1 MKNMKT
7 IKIFNSLKA
16 HFAIIC
22 IVAFATT
29 FNSCEQFDLDE
40 APAGSQLAVV
50 PYTTTEQMS
59 LGVEGIYGKLNKAA
73 WMTTFYV
80 NGWSGD
86 DMTTHR
92 ASNKADFREYDQ
104 RAITSDNSRTATNW
118 AGVYEMIRAANTV
131 LESAEGQTLPD
142 ATTQD
147 RLLGETYF
155 LRGLMFYHLARIHG
169 KIPLPLEVDPYARPS
184 LSSEVDVY
192 TQIESDMLMAESL
205 LPQTSA
211 VGAVKPNKGSA
222 RGILARL
229 YLDWAG
235 YPVKD
240 NSKYAQAAASAK
252 QVIDGGHGFSLVPNI
267 GDLYTLDGRFS
278 TESMFTIAY
287 CASCGLPNRKT
298 GKLGLPGTA
307 PTNGWQETF
316 AEIRF
321 YEDMPEGVRKDATY
335 HHSMSLGADGNI
347 ISDDA
352 TPIVDELPWTEFAD
366 QQNPVFRKIV
376 GPFED
381 GIWSGFQSDRND
393 MFMRYAELLLIYAE
407 ASGEAGTDGADAWEA
422 LNMVRRRAAGLPADQ
437 PVPTEID
444 LVDEDDVPN
453 GLTYV
458 DATSADGAIQ
468 DLAFE
473 ERKWELA
480 GEYLRWSDLVRRE
493 QVQAALGGTARDPRV
508 SIGTLYDGD
517 GNGTPTPLTAP
528 SNPILGSLGTDNY
541 FAPIPASEI
550 EKNPNLG
557 G

>member
-1 MKNMKT
+1 MKT

-16 HFAIIC
+16 HIAILS
-22 IVAFATT
+22 VMALTMT
-29 FNSCEQFDLDE
+29 FSGCEQFDLNE
-40 APAGSQLAVV
+40 NPAASQLAVV

-118 AGVYEMIRAANTV
+118 RGVYEMIRAANTV
-131 LESAEGQTLPD
+131 LESADGQTLPD
-142 ATTQD
+142 AAAQN

-169 KIPLPLEVDPYARPS
+169 RIPLPLEVDPYSRPGLAS
-184 LSSEVDVY
+184 QVEVY
-192 TQIESDMLMAESL
+192 NQIESDMLQAESL
-205 LPQTSA
+205 LPPTSA

-235 YPVKD
+235 FPVKD
-240 NSKYAQAAASAK
+240 NAKYAQAATSAK
-252 QVIDGGHGFSLVPNI
+252 QVMDGGHGFALVPNMS
-267 GDLYTLDGRFS
+267 DLYTLDGRFN
-278 TESMFTIAY
+278 TEAMFTIAY
-287 CASCGLPNRKT
+287 CASCGLPNRKH

-321 YEDMPEGVRKDATY
+321 YEDMPEGPRKDATY
-335 HHSMSLGADGNI
+335 HDAMPLDADGNI
-347 ISDDA
+347 ITDDA
-352 TPIVDELPWTEFAD
+352 TPVVDSLAWTAFAD

-381 GIWSGFQSDRND
+381 GIWTGFQSDRND
-393 MFMRYAELLLIYAE
+393 FFMRYAELLLIFAE
-407 ASGEAGTDGADAWEA
+407 ASGEAGTAGQDAWDA
-422 LNMVRRRAAGLPADQ
+422 LNEVRTRAGLT
-437 PVPTEID
+437 PVS
-444 LVDEDDVPN
+444 
-453 GLTYV
+453 
-458 DATSADGAIQ
+458 AADGAIQ
-468 DLAFE
+468 DLAYE

-480 GEYLRWSDLVRRE
+480 GEYLRWSDLVRKE
-493 QVQAALGGTARDPRV
+493 QVQAALGGTSRDPQV
-508 SIGTLYDGD
+508 SIGTMYDGN
-517 GNGTPTPLTAP
+517 GNGTPFPLTEP
-528 SNPILGSLGTDNY
+528 SNPILGSLSPDNY
-541 FAPIPASEI
+541 FAPIPAAEI